1 MIYTPES
8 WPEGRWRN
16 FSWREMACKHTDI
29 CDVDPDMMDTLQL
42 LRTDINAPITIS
54 SGYRHPTH
62 PVEAKK
68 DKPGTHTTG
77 KAVDIVCYGV
87 KAHRV
92 LELAARHWHGIGVKQ
107 HGPMPE
113 RFIHLDMVEAGE
125 IEHIPR
131 PFLFSYPA

>member
-8 WPEGRWRN
+8 LPEGRWRN
-16 FSWREMACKHTDI
+16 FSWRELACKHTDI
-29 CDVDPDMMDTLQL
+29 CDVDPDMMNTLQL

-92 LELAARHWHGIGVKQ
+92 LELAARQWYGIGIKQ
-107 HGPMPE
+107 HGPMNG
-113 RFIHLDMVEAGE
+113 RFIHLDMVKAGE
-125 IEHIPR
+125 VDHISR
-131 PFLFSYPA
+131 PWLWSYQ